1 MSTSMEEPLRNYTLE
16 KIAELYN
23 LPKTNTKVRNT
34 EISILNH
41 VCSRTPPNE
50 ASWENPMYRQRY
62 KQCVISIL
70 FNMRKNP
77 KLVEGVVKTKTI
89 NPTKIGSMRPD
100 ELWPEGPYATALR
113 KIREKDMEK
122 ELARLAFQEGY
133 QGILTCPKCKGK
145 KTSYYQMQTR
155 SADEPATNFC
165 SCVCGHR
172 WKFC

>member
-1 MSTSMEEPLRNYTLE
+1 MEEPLRAYALE

-23 LPKTNTKVRNT
+23 LPKTNAKVRNT
-34 EISILNH
+34 EISIQNY
-41 VCSRTPPNE
+41 VFSMTSPSE
-50 ASWENPMYRQRY
+50 ASWENSQYRKRY
-62 KQCVISIL
+62 KQRLMSIL
-70 FNMRKNP
+70 FNMRANP

-89 NPTKIGSMRPD
+89 NPVTIGSMTPD
-100 ELWPEGPYATALR
+100 QLWPDGPYAKAIVSLR
-113 KIREKDMEK
+113 EK
-122 ELARLAFQEGY
+122 ELAKEMAKMEADKAY
-133 QGILTCPKCKGK
+133 EGILTCPKCKSK